1 MENKKKYELV
11 LKAYHNAYAKY
22 SNFSVGALVITKDDN
37 YYLGAKKDLSNSL
50 SMLGANIENASYGLS
65 NCAERSALFSAY
77 SNGVRKDDIVELV
90 LIGKSQEFL
99 YPCGACRQVIVEL
112 MNQDAKITLFRLD
125 GTYKETTVK
134 DIMPFVFDEAELN
147 AK

>member
-37 YYLGAKKDLSNSL
+37 YYLGA
-50 SMLGANIENASYGLS
+50 NIENASYGLS

-77 SNGVRKDDIVELV
+77 SNSCSTPPASRNKRPRPYSE
-90 LIGKSQEFL
+90 
-99 YPCGACRQVIVEL
+99 
-112 MNQDAKITLFRLD
+112 
-125 GTYKETTVK
+125 
-134 DIMPFVFDEAELN
+134 
-147 AK
+147 

>member
-37 YYLGAKKDLSNSL
+37 YYLGA
-50 SMLGANIENASYGLS
+50 NIENASYGLS

-90 LIGKSQEFL
+90 LIGLGHYQTKKQLSLAER
-99 YPCGACRQVIVEL
+99 A
-112 MNQDAKITLFRLD
+112 AKLL
-125 GTYKETTVK
+125 
-134 DIMPFVFDEAELN
+134 LN
-147 AK
+147 